1 MTVNST
7 GNATIPA
14 ADSPAQQPLHP
25 RHAGWLEARGIS
37 VSLAEKFGLTTVQ
50 KGGKAWLSVP
60 YVERGRIVNHKYR
73 LISEKRHQM
82 DEGGRLVLWN
92 HDCLLEQSDKPVVI
106 CEGEW
111 DALVALSLGW
121 RAVSVPNGSSG
132 GEGELSYLWEARA
145 LLNEVKS
152 FILATDSDEPG
163 LKLRANL
170 VAHLGAD
177 RCSFVDYGA
186 DCKDLSDTLQ
196 VYGKEAVA
204 EVLNSAKVFP
214 VKGLYT
220 VDDFPDRPELTAWP
234 TGLDVLNDSGEG
246 PALYLVPGTLTVLTG
261 HANMGKSTLVDC
273 MIASLLK
280 RGIPTCLASFETDV
294 KPILVDDLRKAML
307 GIGGHEL
314 RTADTSA
321 CDALIRSKLQI
332 ISQSVDEDEEMNL
345 EYFLD
350 LCRTSVLRRG
360 TRVIILDPWNE
371 IEHKT
376 RHGENETQ
384 YIGRALRAI
393 KRFAKIHDVAFWIV
407 AHPTKPFEGRV
418 RMPRLL
424 DISGSANWA
433 NKADFGLSYHRGKEN
448 EPAELCV
455 TKVRKG
461 YPGRRGFVNVWF
473 DFRTSRFTSANSA
486 TG

>member
-1 MTVNST
+1 M
-7 GNATIPA
+7 ALHQKH
-14 ADSPAQQPLHP
+14 AD
-25 RHAGWLEARGIS
+25 WLEARGIS
-37 VSLAEKFGLTTVQ
+37 VDLAAKFGLETVQ
-50 KGGKAWLSVP
+50 RDGKAWLAVP
-60 YVERGRIVNHKYR
+60 YVERGRTVNHKYR

-82 DEGGRLVLWN
+82 DQGGRLILWN
-92 HDCLLEQSDKPVVI
+92 HDCLLEPSDKPVVI

-111 DALVALSLGW
+111 DALVAVSLGW
-121 RAVSVPNGSSG
+121 RAVSVPNGASG
-132 GEGELSYLWEARA
+132 GEGELSYLWEARG

-152 FILATDSDEPG
+152 FILATDSDDPG
-163 LKLRANL
+163 IKLRSNL

-177 RCSFVDYGA
+177 RCSFVDYGEG
-186 DCKDLSDTLQ
+186 CKDLTDTLST
-196 VYGKEAVA
+196 YGKTAVA
-204 EVLNSAKVFP
+204 EVLNNAKQFP

-220 VDDFPDRPELTAWP
+220 IDDFPERPELTVWS
-234 TGLDVLNDSGEG
+234 TGLEPLNDIGDHTK
-246 PALYLVPGTLTVLTG
+246 PALSIVAGTLTVLTG

-273 MIASLLK
+273 VVASLLK
-280 RGIPTCLASFETDV
+280 RGVPTCIASFETDV
-294 KPILVDDLRKAML
+294 KPILVDDIRKAML

-314 RTADTSA
+314 RSADTAA
-321 CDALIRSKLQI
+321 CDAMIRSKLHI

-371 IEHKT
+371 LEHKM
-376 RHGENETQ
+376 RHGEPETV

-393 KRFAKIHDVAFWIV
+393 KRFAKVHDVAFWIV
-407 AHPTKPFEGRV
+407 AHPTKPFEGKV

-433 NKADFGLSYHRGKEN
+433 NKADFGLSYHRGDSVD
-448 EPAELCV
+448 ADLCV

-461 YPGRRGFVNVWF
+461 YPGRRGNVKVRY
-473 DFRTSRFTSANSA
+473 DYRISAFIEA
-486 TG
+486 GG